1 MSFSF
6 NGSLFKNEKCDSS
19 RNQPNFTGVCAVRQ
33 EAILELVSYLMDS
46 QAAHNDFDGDHIPL
60 RMSAWAKTSNNGK
73 KFMSISFQPDNKV
86 LETKGARKVKTVEAE
101 VASSESQEEEE
112 LF

>member
-6 NGSLFKNEKCDSS
+6 NGSLFKNENCDPS

-60 RMSAWAKTSNNGK
+60 RMSAWAKTSKNGK

-86 LETKGARKVKTVEAE
+86 LETKGASKVTTKTQV
-101 VASSESQEEEE
+101 VNQSQEED

>member
-1 MSFSF
+1 MLYPSH
-6 NGSLFKNEKCDSS
+6 KNT
-19 RNQPNFTGVCAVRQ
+19 NANIQ

-60 RMSAWAKTSNNGK
+60 RMSAWAKTSKNGK

-86 LETKGARKVKTVEAE
+86 LETKGAKKVTTKADVIP
-101 VASSESQEEEE
+101 SPSQREEE

>member
-60 RMSAWAKTSNNGK
+60 RMSAWAKTSKNGK

-86 LETKGARKVKTVEAE
+86 LETKGAKKVTTKAE
-101 VASSESQEEEE
+101 VIPSPSQMEEE

>member
-1 MSFSF
+1 MSFF
-6 NGSLFKNEKCDSS
+6 NGSLFKNEKCDPS
-19 RNQPNFTGVCAVRQ
+19 RNQPNFTGVCAVRKENIQ
-33 EAILELVSYLMDS
+33 ELVEYLMDC
-46 QAAHNDFDGDHIPL
+46 QPAHNDFDGDHIPL
-60 RMSAWAKTSNNGK
+60 RMSAWAKTSKNGK
-73 KFMSISFQPDNKV
+73 KFMSISFQTDSNV